1 MTEEQFLNQFLKEF
15 KEEDCLISS
24 GIVFH
29 ASIATGT
36 KEDLY
41 IFYLYFGI
49 IEFCVCL
56 FTDIDS
62 SYLIFGID
70 YVDDPVEYFGKF
82 CT

>member
-1 MTEEQFLNQFLKEF
+1 MSQSCIDYVPVMLSVRKCYGGAIFKFLKLFLKEF

-41 IFYLYFGI
+41 IFNLYFGI
-49 IEFCVCL
+49 L
-56 FTDIDS
+56 
-62 SYLIFGID
+62 
-70 YVDDPVEYFGKF
+70 
-82 CT
+82 